1 MEPQMIDH
9 YNEIPH
15 NVNVIDKMN
24 GEFSELQT
32 ENEKLKGQLKKYED
46 YINKDKV
53 LKFISCCM
61 IFCEEDRW
69 WFDEDEPKL
78 AWFHD
83 YNHILEE
90 FGIKISDKYIIMF
103 TEWMHRENIDDSPPE
118 YLIQKSHEYGE
129 SVKDKALE
137 MSEKYFD
144 CEYDRAMMID
154 LSAPVRSAY
163 DNE

>member
-1 MEPQMIDH
+1 MEPQIVDY
-9 YNEIPH
+9 YNELPH
-15 NVNVIDKMN
+15 AVNVIDKMN
-24 GEFSELQT
+24 EELSETQ
-32 ENEKLKGQLKKYED
+32 NEKLKEKLKKYED

-53 LKFISCCM
+53 LKFISCYM
-61 IFCEEDRW
+61 IFCEEERW

-90 FGIKISDKYIIMF
+90 FGIKISDKYIIMY

-137 MSEKYFD
+137 MSRKYFD
-144 CEYDRAMMID
+144 YEYDRAMVID
-154 LSAPVRSAY
+154 LSEPGY
-163 DNE
+163 LG